1 MQTQPSPL
9 RRKYSSASLPGG
21 PAPPYCRDVDASE
34 PNLDQYLERVAGIDR
49 SDRSSHLARAAILE
63 QATILDYALNE
74 LVALP
79 LAVDQAAAN
88 LLAFDIL
95 ARIPNDV
102 RVGML
107 ETLMKDH
114 DLEDSWPFVIPV
126 VRKVF
131 GLRNRLAHG
140 FVERVA
146 NDRIQIT
153 SYNLSGKDLILILG
167 DQLSPSMSS
176 LKQGDK
182 AGDVVLM
189 ADVDEDTH
197 AKAEV
202 WLATNGNA
210 KDAQKLAQMA
220 DRLRAKI
227 NTTETKEESKS

>member
-1 MQTQPSPL
+1 MIAYRAAGLAPPMQTQPSPL

-21 PAPPYCRDVDASE
+21 PAPSYCRDVDASE

-74 LVALP
+74 LIALP

-88 LLAFDIL
+88 LLAFDIF

-126 VRKVF
+126 LRKVF

-140 FVERVA
+140 FVERVD

-153 SYNLSGKDLILILG
+153 SYNRGKESSVEYSPQELG
-167 DQLSPSMSS
+167 WLVWQS
-176 LKQGDK
+176 Q
-182 AGDVVLM
+182 VVRTELQDM
-189 ADVDEDTH
+189 WVRLLPEDDDWFV
-197 AKAEV
+197 V
-202 WLATNGNA
+202 WNGA
-210 KDAQKLAQMA
+210 AW
-220 DRLRAKI
+220 
-227 NTTETKEESKS
+227 